1 MKKYIWIG
9 AAYEDL
15 RKAKETYRYRQ
26 LNTEIL
32 KGEVYNPYDTD
43 FSKWDWEMD
52 IQYQIDD
59 NKYTLRNLEKEI
71 RELHKIIKKMNREQ
85 NLEYNKKQLKNN

>member
-1 MKKYIWIG
+1 MKEYIWIG

-15 RKAKETYRYRQ
+15 KRLKEKFRYWQ

-32 KGEVYNPYDTD
+32 KREVYDPYDTD
-43 FSKWDWEMD
+43 LSKWDWEMD

-59 NKYTLRNLEKEI
+59 NKYILRNLEKEI
-71 RELHKIIKKMNREQ
+71 KELRKIIKKMNREQ
-85 NLEYNKKQLKNN
+85 NGINNR